1 MSNRS
6 FEMYE
11 YRQVLVRMR
20 QGDSDRQIA
29 AARLM
34 GRSKAAKLRRVA
46 RERGWLEAE
55 HPLPDDTA
63 LAEVLGQ
70 RETHPGPSS
79 QVEPHRERILAWKRA
94 GITGTTIHQ
103 ALVREHG
110 FSGSYSAIRRF
121 LQANEP
127 IPLKA
132 TVRLDFAPAEAAQVD
147 FGAGPRILD
156 TDTGELR
163 KTWVFVMTLCFS
175 RHQYAELIWRQDVA
189 TWLACHRH
197 AFEWFNGV
205 PKRVIID
212 NAKCAIILAHRRDP
226 EVQRAYAECAE
237 GYGFKIDACPPRE
250 PQLKGR
256 VEAGVKYLKQAFLAL
271 REFRSLPDAN
281 AQLRQWILAEAG
293 NRLHGTTRAQPLAL
307 FESVEKA
314 LLARLPDVPPELA
327 IWAKLKVHRD
337 AHVQFERAYYSVP
350 FRLLGQTLWLKA
362 TPDVVRLYQAH
373 QLVATHV
380 RQHRPGA
387 RSTVADHMPPNAL
400 AYAMRDPQWCLTQAN
415 AVGPQCQALIER
427 LFADRVLEHLRA
439 AQGVIRLGEKYGKA
453 RLEAACQRALSFD
466 NPRYRSVKTILEK
479 GLDQQPDAV
488 AAFDTLAESYTGGA
502 RFLRD
507 ASELL
512 SH

>member
-1 MSNRS
+1 
-6 FEMYE
+6 MYE

-29 AARLM
+29 ATQLM
-34 GRSKAAKLRRVA
+34 GRSKAAKLRRLA
-46 RERGWLEAE
+46 SQHGWLETE
-55 HPLPDDTA
+55 RPLPDDTA
-63 LAEVLGQ
+63 LAEVLSQ
-70 RETHPGPSS
+70 RQASPGPSA
-79 QVEPHRERILAWKRA
+79 QVEPHRERILAWKQA
-94 GITGTTIHQ
+94 GINGTTIHQ

-127 IPLKA
+127 LPLKA

-175 RHQYAELIWRQDVA
+175 RHQYAEVIWRQDVA

-205 PKRVIID
+205 PKRLIID
-212 NAKCAIILAHRRDP
+212 NAKCAITRAHRRDP
-226 EVQRAYAECAE
+226 EVQRAYGECAE

-256 VEAGVKYLKQAFLAL
+256 VEAGVKYLKQAFLPL
-271 REFRSLPDAN
+271 REFRSLSDAN
-281 AQLRQWILAEAG
+281 AKLRQWILAEAG
-293 NRLHGTTRAQPLAL
+293 NRLHGTTREQPLAL

-314 LLARLPDVPPELA
+314 LLGRLPDVPPELA
-327 IWAKLKVHRD
+327 IWATLKVHRD

-362 TPDVVRLYQAH
+362 TSDVVRLYQAH

-380 RQHRPGA
+380 RQLRPGA

-400 AYAMRDPQWCLTQAN
+400 AYAMRDPQWCLKQAK
-415 AVGPQCQALIER
+415 AVGPQCLALVER

-439 AQGVIRLGEKYGKA
+439 VQGVLRLGEKYGKP

-479 GLDQQPDAV
+479 GLDQQHDAA
-488 AAFDTLAESYTGGA
+488 AAFDTLAQSYTGGA

-507 ASELL
+507 SAELL

>member
-29 AARLM
+29 ATQLM
-34 GRSKAAKLRRVA
+34 GRSKAAKLRRLA
-46 RERGWLEAE
+46 SQHGWLETE
-55 HPLPDDTA
+55 RPLPDDTA
-63 LAEVLGQ
+63 LAEVLSQ
-70 RETHPGPSS
+70 RQASPGPSA
-79 QVEPHRERILAWKRA
+79 QVEPHRERILAWKQA
-94 GITGTTIHQ
+94 GINGTTIHQ

-127 IPLKA
+127 LPLKA

-175 RHQYAELIWRQDVA
+175 RHQYAEVIWRQDVA

-205 PKRVIID
+205 PKRLIID
-212 NAKCAIILAHRRDP
+212 NAKCAITRAHRRDP
-226 EVQRAYAECAE
+226 EVQRAYGECAE

-256 VEAGVKYLKQAFLAL
+256 VEAGVKYLKQAFLPL
-271 REFRSLPDAN
+271 REFRSLSDAN
-281 AQLRQWILAEAG
+281 AKLRQWILAEAG
-293 NRLHGTTRAQPLAL
+293 NRLHGTTREQPLAL

-314 LLARLPDVPPELA
+314 LLGRLPDVPPELA
-327 IWAKLKVHRD
+327 IWATLKVHRD

-362 TPDVVRLYQAH
+362 TSDVVRLYQAH

-380 RQHRPGA
+380 RQLRPGA

-400 AYAMRDPQWCLTQAN
+400 AYAMRDPQWCLKQAK
-415 AVGPQCQALIER
+415 AVGPQCLALVER

-439 AQGVIRLGEKYGKA
+439 VQGVLRLGEKYGKP

-479 GLDQQPDAV
+479 GLDQQHDAA
-488 AAFDTLAESYTGGA
+488 AAFDTLAQSYTGGA

-507 ASELL
+507 SAELL

>member
-1 MSNRS
+1 
-6 FEMYE
+6 
-11 YRQVLVRMR
+11 MR
-20 QGDSDRQIA
+20 N
-29 AARLM
+29 
-34 GRSKAAKLRRVA
+34 
-46 RERGWLEAE
+46 
-55 HPLPDDTA
+55 
-63 LAEVLGQ
+63 
-70 RETHPGPSS
+70 SS
-79 QVEPHRERILAWKRA
+79 RKPWWHNVSAN
-94 GITGTTIHQ
+94 
-103 ALVREHG
+103 
-110 FSGSYSAIRRF
+110 SSYSAIRRF

-156 TDTGELR
+156 TDTGERR

-197 AFEWFNGV
+197 AFAWFNGV

-226 EVQRAYAECAE
+226 EVQRAYGECAE

-271 REFRSLPDAN
+271 REFRSLADAN
-281 AQLRQWILAEAG
+281 AKLRQWLLAEAG
-293 NRLHGTTRAQPLAL
+293 NRLHGTTREQPLAL

-314 LLARLPDVPPELA
+314 LLGRLPDVPPELA
-327 IWAKLKVHRD
+327 VWAKLKVHRD

-362 TPDVVRLYQAH
+362 TSDVVRLYQEH
-373 QLVATHV
+373 VLVATHV
-380 RQHRPGA
+380 RQLRPGA

-400 AYAMRDPQWCLTQAN
+400 AFAMRDPQWCLKQAN
-415 AVGPQCQALIER
+415 AIGPQCQALIER

-439 AQGVIRLGEKYGKA
+439 AQGVIRLGEKYGAA
-453 RLEAACQRALSFD
+453 RLEAACRRALSFD

-479 GLDQQPDAV
+479 GLDQQSDAA

-507 ASELL
+507 AAELL

>member
-46 RERGWLEAE
+46 SEHGWLEAE
-55 HPLPDDTA
+55 RPLPDDTA

-70 RETHPGPSS
+70 RETNPGPSS
-79 QVEPHRERILAWKRA
+79 QVEPHRERILAWTRA

-127 IPLKA
+127 APLKA
-132 TVRLDFAPAEAAQVD
+132 TVRLDFAPGEAAQVD

-226 EVQRAYAECAE
+226 EVQRAYGECAE

-256 VEAGVKYLKQAFLAL
+256 VEAGVKYVKQAFLPL
-271 REFRSLPDAN
+271 REFRSLADAN
-281 AQLRQWILAEAG
+281 AKLRQWILAEAG
-293 NRLHGTTRAQPLAL
+293 NRIHGTTREQPLAL

-314 LLARLPDVPPELA
+314 LLGRLPDAPPELA
-327 IWAKLKVHRD
+327 VWAKLKVHRD
-337 AHVQFERAYYSVP
+337 AHVQFEKAYYSVP

-362 TPDVVRLYQAH
+362 TSDVVRLYQEH
-373 QLVATHV
+373 VLVATHV
-380 RQHRPGA
+380 RQLRPGA

-400 AYAMRDPQWCLTQAN
+400 AFAMRDPQWCLKQAN
-415 AVGPQCQALIER
+415 AIGPQCRALIER

-439 AQGVIRLGEKYGKA
+439 AQGVIRLGEKYGA
-453 RLEAACQRALSFD
+453 PRLEAACQRALSFD

-479 GLDQQPDAV
+479 GLDQQPDAA

-507 ASELL
+507 AAELL

>member
-29 AARLM
+29 AAQLM
-34 GRSKAAKLRRVA
+34 GRSKAAKLRRLA
-46 RERGWLEAE
+46 GEHGWLESE
-55 HPLPDDTA
+55 RPLPDDAA

-70 RETHPGPSS
+70 RQSRPGPSS
-79 QVEPHRERILAWKRA
+79 QVEPHRERILAWRQA

-127 IPLKA
+127 APLKA

-163 KTWVFVMTLCFS
+163 KSWVFVMTLCFS

-197 AFEWFNGV
+197 ALEWFNGV
-205 PKRVIID
+205 PKRLIID
-212 NAKCAIILAHRRDP
+212 NAKCAITRAHRRDP
-226 EVQRAYAECAE
+226 EVQRAYGECAE

-256 VEAGVKYLKQAFLAL
+256 VEAAVKYLKQAFLAL
-271 REFRSLPDAN
+271 REFRSLSDAN
-281 AQLRQWILAEAG
+281 AQLRQWLLAEAG
-293 NRLHGTTRAQPLAL
+293 NRIHGTTREQPLAL
-307 FESVEKA
+307 FESIEKA
-314 LLARLPDVPPELA
+314 LLGRLPDVPPELA
-327 IWAKLKVHRD
+327 VWAQLKVHRD

-362 TPDVVRLYQAH
+362 TSDVVRLYQEH

-380 RQHRPGA
+380 RQLRPGA

-400 AYAMRDPQWCLTQAN
+400 AFAMRDPQWCLKQAK
-415 AVGPQCQALIER
+415 AIGPQCQALIER

-439 AQGVIRLGEKYGKA
+439 AQGVIRLGEKYGQP

-479 GLDQQPDAV
+479 GLDQQTDAA
-488 AAFDTLAESYTGGA
+488 AAFDTLAQSYTGGA

-507 ASELL
+507 AAELL

>member
-29 AARLM
+29 GAQLM
-34 GRSKAAKLRRVA
+34 GRSKAAKLRRLA
-46 RERGWLEAE
+46 SEHGWLESE
-55 HPLPDDTA
+55 RPLPDDAA

-70 RETHPGPSS
+70 RQCSPGPSS
-79 QVEPHRERILAWKRA
+79 QADAHRERILAWRQA

-103 ALVREHG
+103 VLVREHG
-110 FSGSYSAIRRF
+110 FRGSYSAIRRF

-127 IPLKA
+127 APLKA

-163 KTWVFVMTLCFS
+163 KSWVFVMTLCFS

-197 AFEWFNGV
+197 ALEWFNGV
-205 PKRVIID
+205 PRRLIID
-212 NAKCAIILAHRRDP
+212 NAKCAITRAHRRDP
-226 EVQRAYAECAE
+226 EVQRAYGECAE

-256 VEAGVKYLKQAFLAL
+256 VEAGVKYLKQAFLPL
-271 REFRSLPDAN
+271 REFRSLADAN

-293 NRLHGTTRAQPLAL
+293 NRIHGTTREQPLAL

-314 LLARLPDVPPELA
+314 LLGRLPDVPPELA
-327 IWAKLKVHRD
+327 VWAQLKVHRD

-350 FRLLGQTLWLKA
+350 FRLLSQTLWLKA
-362 TPDVVRLYQAH
+362 TSDVVRLYQAH

-380 RQHRPGA
+380 RQLRPGA

-400 AYAMRDPQWCLTQAN
+400 AFAMRDPQWCLKQAK

-439 AQGVIRLGEKYGKA
+439 AQGVIRLGEKYGQA

-479 GLDQQPDAV
+479 GLDQQRDAA
-488 AAFDTLAESYTGGA
+488 AAFDTLAESYTGSA